1 MGSMILT
8 QVYLE
13 PVQKKALTG
22 LAKKT
27 GRPVSELMRD
37 AVDAALAGVTTD
49 ELKTLDQGTRKA
61 QIDLQFMVNEL
72 KGNSSEHVAF
82 MREMAKLQK
91 ADKAAEKPARKSA
104 SKKISA

>member
-1 MGSMILT
+1 MSTMVLT

-13 PVQKKALTG
+13 PIQKKALSG

-27 GRPVSELMRD
+27 GRSVSDLMRD

-61 QIDLQFMVNEL
+61 QEDIQSMLTEL
-72 KGNSSEHVAF
+72 KANTGEHNDF
-82 MREMAKLQK
+82 LRQMAKLQK
-91 ADKAAEKPARKSA
+91 AAAQADAMP
-104 SKKISA
+104 